1 MTLDL
6 ESEAVRPTGGV
17 ASEGVLNQLGRP
29 RMDRL
34 TVLIRE
40 AGQNS
45 LDAKAPE
52 APTVEMSIVFRDLLA
67 EQLQVLRRVVFAQMP
82 DHLPLREA
90 LTEAGNAGTG
100 RGLRILLISDRGTL
114 GLGGPTRADSL
125 DDADGRDF
133 VDLLRNVGQPPGRL
147 EAGGTYGYGKAALF
161 LASEARTILV
171 YTRCRNAGQHQTRF
185 MAAGLGEGYA
195 GPTGRFT
202 GRHWW
207 GRQSADLVEPILGDD
222 AEEIARSIGF
232 PGFEGDELGTTIA
245 ILSPMLDDRTPIRA
259 ANHIVEAILFH
270 FWPKMLPDRRGVS
283 AMRFRVDVDGDDIP
297 VPSPD
302 SFPPLQ
308 GFAAAWRALRDI
320 PDQTAISL
328 RVIDIEAL
336 RPVAHLGR
344 LALVKFD
351 TQRRHH
357 LDPENPVD
365 DAWPIGDVSHH
376 IALMRSPELVVD
388 YLEGPPLASSAIEY
402 AGVFKVAPEVEKAF
416 SDAEP
421 PTHDDWQPENLQD
434 QTHKRFVRRARR
446 RIIELVDDFVGPAQ
460 VVPYAAVGG
469 SLAAFA
475 DQLGSLLAGV
485 DGTGGRVP
493 RDRGIR
499 ERVGSQEYHARRRAI
514 IETAEAGALEILD
527 GIPAFVLGFSIS
539 SAAGSQGSTVRARP
553 VVLLDGG
560 TPEVEP
566 PAGSD
571 KPQVIGWRSADGS
584 LVATEDLWVPR
595 TADGSWSVLVSIP
608 LDSVVGVS
616 LDAEEVS

>member
-1 MTLDL
+1 VTLDL

-29 RMDRL
+29 KMDRL

-45 LDAKAPE
+45 LDAKARE
-52 APTVEMSIVFRDLLA
+52 SPTVEVSIVFREFTA
-67 EQLQVLRRVVFAQMP
+67 GQLQVLRREVFAQVP
-82 DHLPLREA
+82 GHLPLA
-90 LTEAGNAGTG
+90 ASLAGDASGG
-100 RGLRILLISDRGTL
+100 YRQGPRVLLISDRGTV
-114 GLGGPTRADSL
+114 GLGGPTRADAP

-171 YTRCRNAGQHQTRF
+171 YTRCRNAGQYQTRF
-185 MAAGLGEGYA
+185 MAAGLGEGYSDPA
-195 GPTGRFT
+195 GRFT

-222 AEEIARSIGF
+222 ADEIARSIGL
-232 PGFEGDELGTTIA
+232 PGFDSEERGTTIA
-245 ILSPMLDDRTPIRA
+245 ILSPLLDNRTAIRA
-259 ANHIVEAILFH
+259 ANHIIEAILFH
-270 FWPKMLPDRRGVS
+270 FWPKMLPDRGGVS
-283 AMRFRVDVDGDDIP
+283 AMRFRVCVDGNDIP

-302 SFPPLQ
+302 AFPPLQ
-308 GFAAAWRALRDI
+308 GFAAAWRGLRDI
-320 PDQTAISL
+320 PDANAISL
-328 RVIDIEAL
+328 RVLDIEAL

-351 TQRRHH
+351 AQRRHH

-365 DAWPIGDVSHH
+365 DAWPIGDASHH
-376 IALMRSPELVVD
+376 IALMRAPELVVE
-388 YLEGPPLASSAIEY
+388 YLDGPPLASSAIEY

-446 RIIELVDDFVGPAQ
+446 RILELVAEFVGPAE
-460 VVPYAAVGG
+460 VASYAAVGG
-469 SLAAFA
+469 SLASFA
-475 DQLGSLLAGV
+475 DQLGSLLVGA

-493 RDRGIR
+493 RDHRTR
-499 ERVGSQEYHARRRAI
+499 ERDVSREYGTRPRAVV
-514 IETAEAGALEILD
+514 ETAASGALEVLD
-527 GIPAFVLGFSIS
+527 GVPAFVLGFSIS
-539 SAAGSQGSTVRARP
+539 SATGSKGSMVRANP

-584 LVATEDLWVPR
+584 LVPTKDLWVPR
-595 TADGSWSVLVSIP
+595 TADGSWSVVVSIP

-616 LDAEEVS
+616 LDAEVVP